1 MREIRYVQAINE
13 AMHEEMARDSDVIL
27 IGEDVGPSGGAFG
40 ASRGLTE
47 KCGERILETP
57 ICEAS
62 FTGMAAG
69 AATCGMRPIVE
80 IMFSDFLTVC
90 MDSIVNQ
97 MAKMRYMF
105 GNQYTLPV
113 VVRAAGG
120 GGLNAGPQHSQCL
133 EAWFAHIPGL
143 KVVMPSTPYDT
154 KGLLKAAI
162 RDDNPVIFIETKSL
176 NAMKGEVPD
185 EEYIIPIGKADV
197 KHIGTDVTI
206 VTAGRLVHDALEAAK
221 MLDKINISAEVIDLR
236 SIQPWD
242 KDCVF
247 SSLAKTHRLVVAHE
261 AVKSF
266 GFGAE
271 ISATVA
277 EEMMC
282 ELDAPIERVGAPFV
296 PIPFNIEEA
305 YLPNAQMIVAAV
317 KKNLTRTF

>member
-47 KCGERILETP
+47 KFGERILETP

>member
-1 MREIRYVQAINE
+1 MREIRYVHAINE

-47 KCGERILETP
+47 KFGKRILETP

-69 AATCGMRPIVE
+69 AAICGMRPMVE

-105 GNQYTLPV
+105 GNQYILPV

-143 KVVMPSTPYDT
+143 KVVMPSTPYDA

-197 KHIGTDVTI
+197 KQKGTDVTI
-206 VTAGRLVHDALEAAK
+206 VTAGRLVFDALEAAK
-221 MLDKINISAEVIDLR
+221 MLDEINISAEVIDLR

-261 AVKSF
+261 AVKNF

-271 ISATVA
+271 ISATIA

-296 PIPFNIEEA
+296 PIPFNLEKA
-305 YLPNAQMIVAAV
+305 YVPNAEMIFAAV
-317 KKNLTRTF
+317 KKNFTRTF

>member
-1 MREIRYVQAINE
+1 MREIRYVHAINE

-47 KCGERILETP
+47 KFGERILETP

-97 MAKMRYMF
+97 MAKIRYMF

-221 MLDKINISAEVIDLR
+221 MLDNINISAEVIDLR

-271 ISATVA
+271 ISATIA

-296 PIPFNIEEA
+296 PIPFNIEGA

-317 KKNLTRTF
+317 KKNMTRTF

>member
-1 MREIRYVQAINE
+1 MREIRYVHAINE

-47 KCGERILETP
+47 KFGERILETP

-143 KVVMPSTPYDT
+143 KVVMPSTPYDA

-271 ISATVA
+271 ISATIA

-317 KKNLTRTF
+317 KKNLTCTF

>member
-1 MREIRYVQAINE
+1 MREIRYVHAINE

-47 KCGERILETP
+47 KFGERILETP

-143 KVVMPSTPYDT
+143 KVVMPSIPYDT

-206 VTAGRLVHDALEAAK
+206 VTAGRLVQEALEAAK
-221 MLDKINISAEVIDLR
+221 MLDNINISAEVIDLR

-296 PIPFNIEEA
+296 PIPFNIEGA

-317 KKNLTRTF
+317 KKNMTRTF